1 MINEIMLVKKVK
13 MYYSDRDKNNKK
25 RNLFKMFSFFFF
37 LNSPFVHFFLL
48 GVKNSDKMKNEDSSS
63 PFEAFHSILIFLML
77 LFIQEL
83 FLKRKDHAR
92 DRKSTAIYHH
102 T

>member
-13 MYYSDRDKNNKK
+13 MYYSDRGNKKK
-25 RNLFKMFSFFFF
+25 RNLFKMFSFFFKKF
-37 LNSPFVHFFLL
+37 SFCAFFLL

>member
-1 MINEIMLVKKVK
+1 MLVKKVK
-13 MYYSDRDKNNKK
+13 MYYSDRGNKK
-25 RNLFKMFSFFFF
+25 KEISLKCFLFFKKKFSFCA
-37 LNSPFVHFFLL
+37 FFLL